1 MDNSSDLGKFTVH
14 GQLVLELNLSG
25 RLTPDDAENWS
36 RSIGNALS
44 PTLKKLLEETQDGSG
59 ARQIEVLCSGRIWRP
74 DGQAALSSYTLQ
86 LSPMSQSGWHE
97 IEARRTA
104 WHSFYDC

>member
-1 MDNSSDLGKFTVH
+1 MDNSANLGKFAVH
-14 GQLVLELNLSG
+14 GQFVLDLNLSG
-25 RLTPDDAENWS
+25 RLSPDDAKVL
-36 RSIGNALS
+36 GQQLADAFS
-44 PTLKKLLEETQDGSG
+44 PSLAKLLEETSDLGGTREIQ
-59 ARQIEVLCSGRIWRP
+59 VLCSGGVWGR
-74 DGQAALSSYTLQ
+74 DGQAPLSRHSVQ